1 MSDILN
7 RRVDDVVR
15 DGHLVQ
21 KRFDYYGADTEDP
34 NYVVHTGTAQ
44 AGSGTSVTLASSA
57 SATDD
62 AYNGYGFR
70 VDSGTGSGQDHARIT
85 DYNGTTKVA
94 TLSSALTTALSTDSV
109 YSIIDRGY

>member
-1 MSDILN
+1 MRDIFS
-7 RRVDDVVR
+7 RTDDVVR

-21 KRFDYYGADTEDP
+21 KRYDFYGHDTEDL
-34 NYVVHTGTAQ
+34 NYVVHSGTAQ
-44 AGSGTSVTLASSA
+44 SGSGTSVTLSTTA

-70 VDSGTGSGQDHARIT
+70 VDSGTGSGQDHARIA

-94 TLSSALTTALSTDSV
+94 TLSSALTTALDTTSK
-109 YSIIDRGY
+109 YSIINRGY